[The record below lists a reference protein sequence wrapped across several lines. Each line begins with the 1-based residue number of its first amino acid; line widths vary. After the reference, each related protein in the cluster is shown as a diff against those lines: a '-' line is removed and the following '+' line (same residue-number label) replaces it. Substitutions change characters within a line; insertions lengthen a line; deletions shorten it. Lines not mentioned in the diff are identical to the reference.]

1 MSEYHIRL
9 SGCDATTD
17 IVLNLDDEQI
27 EVFRKIA
34 NRLNKRSYYDCMPT
48 IEVREATAQ
57 DIEDD
62 NEAIAEMAERQVE
75 Q

>member
-1 MSEYHIRL
+1 MSDYHIRL

-27 EVFRKIA
+27 EVIRKVA
-34 NRLNKRSYYDCMPT
+34 DRLNERSYYKCMPKV
-48 IEVREATAQ
+48 EVREATAQ
-57 DIEDD
+57 DIEED